1 MVAKLDIDSF
11 TVPAKAVIDV
21 SSLRAHLSVIAHLQN
36 TITDVCARR
45 LLTSST
51 AFAGTMKEP
60 VSLGPDNFWAAGW
73 GLRRFGAV
81 PLVIVKAVVMGAG
94 HAISVLDAD
103 WSVIAKFERIFD
115 LMSINELYLSVPTT
129 VITSNVCTTRSLTAI
144 VCLWH
149 SART

>member
-1 MVAKLDIDSF
+1 
-11 TVPAKAVIDV
+11 
-21 SSLRAHLSVIAHLQN
+21 
-36 TITDVCARR
+36 
-45 LLTSST
+45 
-51 AFAGTMKEP
+51 
-60 VSLGPDNFWAAGW
+60 
-73 GLRRFGAV
+73 
-81 PLVIVKAVVMGAG
+81 MGAG

-129 VITSNVCTTRSLTAI
+129 VITYIDIIASNVCTTRSLTAI